1 MSCGMTAQMIYDI
14 VAKHVEEIVLV
25 EDERLLEAARWIR
38 SEFSIRADL
47 SAAAAIAALRL
58 GKIPLKRSLCLSK
71 EGPLFARPTP
81 SAEVRFLALPAR
93 S

>member
-47 SAAAAIAALRL
+47 SAAAAIAALGL
-58 GKIPLKRSLCLSK
+58 GKIPLKQGERIAALIC
-71 EGPLFARPTP
+71 GADD
-81 SAEVRFLALPAR
+81 AALAMYD
-93 S
+93 